1 MGDSTWDPSANTS
14 TSLRSGG
21 SIGFTSGPVG
31 RKVVANG
38 LVKSIINTAL
48 EGAVDT
54 PNWSL
59 MDDAARQAMFDRLAK
74 SLPVGF
80 VPSVEDVAS
89 AYVFAMRSGA
99 LTGSVIDLDGG
110 TMVAA

>member
-1 MGDSTWDPSANTS
+1 
-14 TSLRSGG
+14 
-21 SIGFTSGPVG
+21 VG

-80 VPSVEDVAS
+80 VHSVEDVAS